1 MRLGQET
8 QQNANPNEQ
17 EIRVLVFIIV
27 SVRPLTDRPWKKSLT
42 HGLEE
47 VQPEL

>member
-1 MRLGQET
+1 MRLREEM
-8 QQNANPNEQ
+8 QQNPNPNEQ
-17 EIRVLVFIIV
+17 EIRVLVSIII
-27 SVRPLTDRPWKKSLT
+27 SVRPLTDRPWKKLLR

>member
-1 MRLGQET
+1 MRLRQEM
-8 QQNANPNEQ
+8 QQNPNPNEE
-17 EIRVLVFIIV
+17 EIRVLVFIII
-27 SVRPLTDRPWKKSLT
+27 SVRPLTEKPWKKPLR